1 MAVPVPLY
9 VLETAVDRS
18 PILLNINLYF
28 RDLSVDVKE
37 SIVIARYGGRIGEG
51 EKAANA
57 QLEGAVGVLLY
68 PDPDDV
74 AREGQ
79 NGRNVA
85 PNTRWLPGG
94 QVT

>member
-1 MAVPVPLY
+1 MNFS
-9 VLETAVDRS
+9 D
-18 PILLNINLYF
+18 LN
-28 RDLSVDVKE
+28 VDVSE
-37 SIVIARYGGRIGEG
+37 SIVIARYGGRIAEG

-57 QLEGAVGVLLY
+57 QLEGAAGVLLY

-85 PNTRWLPGG
+85 PNTRWLPG
-94 QVT
+94 